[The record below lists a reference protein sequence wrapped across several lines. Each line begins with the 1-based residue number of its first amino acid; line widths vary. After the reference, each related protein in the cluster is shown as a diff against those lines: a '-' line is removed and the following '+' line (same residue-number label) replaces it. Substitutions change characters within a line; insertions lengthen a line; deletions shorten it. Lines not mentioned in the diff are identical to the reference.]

1 MKLTQI
7 LAVVLIVLFT
17 CGTTSRRIRKVH
29 KSHSKHHSKAPV
41 EVAHPVGNFFLQA
54 FLAFLGVDSDA
65 LGRCLSGLFGTANE
79 GANETALVSKDEKVV
94 KEESSTLDT
103 ILGYVKIA
111 ITVVCAVKDKLWE
124 LVTGL
129 FNESRRYRRTRLF
142 YKGKALYAK
151 ICFTCWVKSAY
162 NSIVSAVTTGVT
174 WLGEKLTALK
184 DFMKAGYDKLIGWGH
199 KVVTFVSGLYNRVKA
214 YYDRVKGLQTAVACT
229 MVGLSLYSSISAL
242 ITNIPLLGT
251 PVAVLVIIKNLI
263 CSIGDIISLGQAIKN
278 GWSETNKGKKWG
290 YYGKALGLAGK
301 IFIGSHS
308 TSGSKKRHRRHRLHR
323 LH

>member
-1 MKLTQI
+1 MKLSQI
-7 LAVVLIVLFT
+7 LAVFMIVLFA
-17 CGTTSRRIRKVH
+17 CEISSRKIRRLN

-41 EVAHPVGNFFLQA
+41 EVAHPIGNFFLQA
-54 FLAFLGVDSDA
+54 FIAFLGVDSDA
-65 LGRCLSGLFGTANE
+65 LGRCLSGLFGTSSE
-79 GANETALVSKDEKVV
+79 GSSETTLASTEENVV
-94 KEESSTLDT
+94 RAESTTLDN
-103 ILGYVKIA
+103 IIRYVKIA

-151 ICFTCWVKSAY
+151 LCFTCWVKSAY
-162 NSIVSAVTTGVT
+162 HAVVGAVTRGVT
-174 WLGEKLTALK
+174 WLGEQLVALK
-184 DFMKAGYDKLIGWGH
+184 DFLKAGYDKLIGWGH
-199 KVVTFVSGLYNRVKA
+199 KVVTFVSGLYNKIKA
-214 YYDRVKGLQTAVACT
+214 YYNRVKGLQTAVACT

-251 PVAVLVIIKNLI
+251 PVAVLVIVKNLI
-263 CSIGDIISLGQAIKN
+263 CSIGDIISLGQAIKA
-278 GWSETNKGKKWG
+278 GWNESNKGKKWG

-308 TSGSKKRHRRHRLHR
+308 TSGSKKRHRRHRLH
-323 LH
+323 